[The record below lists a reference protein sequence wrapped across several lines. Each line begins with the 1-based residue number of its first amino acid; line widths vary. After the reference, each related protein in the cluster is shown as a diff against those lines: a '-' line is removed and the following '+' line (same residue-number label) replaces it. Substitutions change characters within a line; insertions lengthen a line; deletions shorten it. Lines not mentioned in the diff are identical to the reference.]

1 MDGSFKVN
9 AHMHVPVAMRD
20 GVQLS
25 SDLYLPADDGQ
36 FPTVLMRTPYD
47 NGRAAQVRTAH
58 KLAGAGYACVVQD
71 VRGRWDSEGDYVP
84 FVAEAEDGYDTQ
96 EWIGTQPWSNGRIG
110 MSGRSYLGSVQWLS
124 APLQS
129 KYLTCLA
136 PQSICVE
143 YLTGLVRP
151 GGAYQLGVLTTW
163 GMRTVGRTA
172 HPIDDRHWTEVF
184 YTLPVIDMPKRAG
197 ADIPYWSDWL
207 MREAGDPYWPA
218 ISTEDRW
225 ADVTVPSYSMG
236 GWYDLYAKQ
245 TFEQFNAMR
254 QQGGSAAAR
263 QSKLIMGPWPHH
275 LGSDLP
281 TAPRTGDID
290 FGPSAAISMDSIERR
305 WFDHWLKDIDT
316 GITDEP
322 PLRLFIMG
330 VNAWHDEHEWPLAR
344 TDWQA
349 WYLHSDGRANSARGD
364 GALNRTSPGNEAP
377 DTFTYDPHFPV
388 QTLGGANC
396 CTPEIVP
403 WGPYDQRAVEARTDV
418 LCYTSEPL
426 SADLEVTGPI
436 KLMLHAA
443 TDGLDTDW
451 TAKLVDVWPSGYA
464 LNLCDGIVRARH
476 RNRGP
481 QPVLLEPGETY
492 EYEIDLGVTGN
503 VFKRGH
509 RIRLEVASSNFPRFD
524 RNLNTGDHPA
534 TDTVIRVANQ
544 TVQHDAVRLSH
555 LLLPVIPNVV

>member
-1 MDGSFKVN
+1 M
-9 AHMHVPVAMRD
+9 
-20 GVQLS
+20 
-25 SDLYLPADDGQ
+25 
-36 FPTVLMRTPYD
+36 VLALGWPREF
-47 NGRAAQVRTAH
+47 RAR
-58 KLAGAGYACVVQD
+58 
-71 VRGRWDSEGDYVP
+71 
-84 FVAEAEDGYDTQ
+84 
-96 EWIGTQPWSNGRIG
+96 
-110 MSGRSYLGSVQWLS
+110 
-124 APLQS
+124 
-129 KYLTCLA
+129 
-136 PQSICVE
+136 
-143 YLTGLVRP
+143 
-151 GGAYQLGVLTTW
+151 
-163 GMRTVGRTA
+163 
-172 HPIDDRHWTEVF
+172 
-184 YTLPVIDMPKRAG
+184 
-197 ADIPYWSDWL
+197 
-207 MREAGDPYWPA
+207 
-218 ISTEDRW
+218 
-225 ADVTVPSYSMG
+225 
-236 GWYDLYAKQ
+236 
-245 TFEQFNAMR
+245 
-254 QQGGSAAAR
+254 
-263 QSKLIMGPWPHH
+263 
-275 LGSDLP
+275 
-281 TAPRTGDID
+281 
-290 FGPSAAISMDSIERR
+290 
-305 WFDHWLKDIDT
+305 
-316 GITDEP
+316 
-322 PLRLFIMG
+322 
-330 VNAWHDEHEWPLAR
+330 
-344 TDWQA
+344 
-349 WYLHSDGRANSARGD
+349 D